1 MKIIVEFIPVVI
13 LVLLFMCFSKTLITL
28 SQTILGKLFSVI
40 LIIFYTRFDK
50 YIGLLICSI
59 VILYYQK
66 IDTLTENMEMSDG
79 IDQAETDDSQ
89 ERLDQKNAL
98 KFEKSKEDNKQEI
111 AIGQMEIEKLK
122 LENDKERSLLDAKR
136 LATQDRCE
144 RAELMSKDKNATK
157 EMLKKAN
164 DIRFK
169 CMDDDSDKKREKFTV
184 QKLNSKLGVETLLMP
199 KNTRNM

>member
-1 MKIIVEFIPVVI
+1 
-13 LVLLFMCFSKTLITL
+13 
-28 SQTILGKLFSVI
+28 
-40 LIIFYTRFDK
+40 
-50 YIGLLICSI
+50 
-59 VILYYQK
+59 
-66 IDTLTENMEMSDG
+66 MEMSDG

-164 DIRFK
+164 DIRLK